1 MSNLFESLV
10 FDTKQKKLGGIV
22 EVSFLKNTYTLET
35 EQDGKVVNITT
46 KIEDAIVLSEL
57 GHMGGEVIFEGDVFV
72 SKAQEPVK
80 YEIEK
85 LEDGTL
91 VLHKLNKRLEREKSG
106 EPFTP
111 EKLSDFAPYL
121 ELFGNIYALQ
131 SQRPQVDFNI
141 RVVRQ
146 VINGEVS
153 YAYACNNKLEESVDL
168 LAVVFVGHQLLEE
181 EDYTR
186 ITLPYEGYLES
197 IERGVIKEVN
207 PQELANYVT
216 GKAMGRNPEISVE
229 GLILDQE
236 GLRIQADGKNIAITT
251 SNVAEPT
258 EKVAVDKCKCGQD
271 TKVCDCN
278 LWKY

>member
-10 FDTKQKKLGGIV
+10 FDTHNKKLGGIV

-46 KIEDAIVLSEL
+46 KIEDAIILSEL
-57 GHMGGEVIFEGDVFV
+57 GHMGGEVVFEGDVFV
-72 SKAQEPVK
+72 SNSTDPVK

-91 VLHKLNKRLEREKSG
+91 VLHKLNKRLEREKHG

-111 EKLSDFAPYL
+111 EKLTEFAPYL
-121 ELFGNIYALQ
+121 ELFGNIYVLKE
-131 SQRPQVDFNI
+131 QRPQVDFNI

-146 VINGEVS
+146 VINGEVA

-168 LAVVFVGHQLLEE
+168 IAVVFVGHQLLEE

-229 GLILDQE
+229 GLTLNKE
-236 GLRIQADGKNIAITT
+236 GIIVHDKGSNLTITASNTEPVKIAI
-251 SNVAEPT
+251 
-258 EKVAVDKCKCGQD
+258 DKCKCGED
-271 TKVCDCN
+271 VKVCDCN